1 MNTIKTSQRNTI
13 GLVLGSG
20 SARGWAHIGVIHE
33 LTAIGIRPDIV
44 CGTSIG
50 ALVGAAYATGKLES
64 LESWVLG
71 ITGRNLVQYLDVRL
85 VVGGGFVEGKRL
97 MSFFKRR
104 FGDVLIE
111 QLPVRFG
118 SVATDLITGQ
128 ELWLTAGPL
137 WDAVRAS
144 IAFPGIVTP
153 ANLNGQWL
161 VDGGLVNP
169 IPVSLC
175 RALGAETVIAVNL
188 NGDIVG
194 KHFVERKKPGSEH
207 VGSSTEAKFLERL
220 TIRLRRKMNAATPGL
235 FDVLAGSINI
245 MQDRITQSG
254 LVGASPD
261 VIIAPK
267 LAHIGLMELDRAREA
282 IGEGRACVR
291 SMIPS
296 LKQALHLP

>member
-1 MNTIKTSQRNTI
+1 MTTERKSI

-20 SARGWAHIGVIHE
+20 SARGWAHIGVIKE
-33 LTAIGIRPDIV
+33 LTALRIRPDVI
-44 CGTSIG
+44 CGSSIG

-71 ITGRNLVQYLDVRL
+71 ITGRNLVQYLDLRL
-85 VVGGGFVEGKRL
+85 VVGGGFVEGRRL
-97 MSFFKRR
+97 MTFFKRR

-118 SVATDLITGQ
+118 CVATDLITGR
-128 ELWLTAGPL
+128 ELWLTSGSL

-144 IAFPGIVTP
+144 MAFPGIVTP
-153 ANLNGQWL
+153 AHLNGQWL

-169 IPVSLC
+169 VPVSLC
-175 RALGAETVIAVNL
+175 QDMGANTIIAVNL

-194 KHFVERKKPGSEH
+194 KHFVERARRESEKKAL
-207 VGSSTEAKFLERL
+207 STEAKFLERL
-220 TIRLRRKMNAATPGL
+220 TIRLRTKTNAPSPGL

-245 MQDRITQSG
+245 MQDRITQGRLEST
-254 LVGASPD
+254 APD
-261 VIIAPK
+261 VTIVPR

-282 IGEGRACVR
+282 IDLGRKSVR
-291 SMIPS
+291 SMIPI
-296 LKQALHLP
+296 LEKALHTP

>member
-1 MNTIKTSQRNTI
+1 MMPQQKSI

-33 LTAIGIRPDIV
+33 LIALGIRPDVV

-50 ALVGAAYATGKLES
+50 ALVGAAYANGKLDS

-71 ITGRNLVQYLDVRL
+71 ITARNLVQYLDLRL

-104 FGDVLIE
+104 FGDVLIQ
-111 QLPVRFG
+111 QLPIRFG
-118 SVATDLITGQ
+118 SVATDLITGE

-169 IPVSLC
+169 VPVSLC
-175 RALGAETVIAVNL
+175 RGLGAETVIAVNL

-194 KHFVERKKPGSEH
+194 KHFVEREKRNTNRNKA
-207 VGSSTEAKFLERL
+207 VVSTEAKFLERF

-245 MQDRITQSG
+245 MQDRITQSR
-254 LVGASPD
+254 LASTAPD
-261 VIIAPK
+261 VVIAPK
-267 LAHIGLMELDRAREA
+267 LAHIGLMELDRAHEA
-282 IGEGRACVR
+282 IQEGRACVH
-291 SMIPS
+291 SMIPA
-296 LKQALHLP
+296 LKQTLHLP